1 MCCERCMALPCH
13 APWLRWLLVALS
25 ICRPRRCNSNSNIT
39 WCRMEWVANRSQGHR
54 SNRWN
59 DNSSLHFFDNPFHSI
74 FIFVFAFS
82 PLEVGCERL
91 SPPTLYGL
99 VIIIHFIW
107 RLYRDQDLAIKQAG
121 VSRPWF
127 ACVFL
132 SLIICYV
139 SLLIFVV
146 FVLGDCNI
154 WERDWFFPPPQ
165 PASRAAAL

>member
-1 MCCERCMALPCH
+1 M
-13 APWLRWLLVALS
+13 
-25 ICRPRRCNSNSNIT
+25 
-39 WCRMEWVANRSQGHR
+39 
-54 SNRWN
+54 
-59 DNSSLHFFDNPFHSI
+59 
-74 FIFVFAFS
+74 
-82 PLEVGCERL
+82 GCERL

-154 WERDWFFPPPQ
+154 WERDYLIGEQGTDLIPFCTGVPFWNAFMFLDVVHSIGDSSYS
-165 PASRAAAL
+165 AMLM